1 MEASLQFEIWVSW
14 LIPLLMILAPII
26 IKWWSKREANDPF
39 IIPNEVRVK
48 WRRLTKSTKFRPFS
62 GWPISKTS
70 TLRVTSDGIYC
81 NGTVIT
87 LDSIENATVY
97 YSKDHPFGMN
107 LSSVLRIE
115 TNDDIYDFSIPIFR
129 LEKMELPFDVVKEE
143 AQAIPKLSSRVTVIV
158 SIIIVFILIIITFIL
173 TKGF

>member
-1 MEASLQFEIWVSW
+1 MEASLRFEELVAW

-39 IIPNEVRVK
+39 VHPNEARVK
-48 WRRLTKSTKFRPFS
+48 WRKFNKSKKIRPFS

-81 NGTVIT
+81 NGTAIS

-97 YSKDHPFGMN
+97 YLKDHPFGKG
-107 LSSVLRIE
+107 LSSILRIE
-115 TNDDIYDFSIPIFR
+115 TNDDIFDFSIAVFR
-129 LEKMELPFDVVKEE
+129 LEKMELPFDVTKEE
-143 AQAIPKLSSRVTVIV
+143 TEIIPKLYSRVMIIGFVILV
-158 SIIIVFILIIITFIL
+158 LIFILITIFL
-173 TKGF
+173 GN